1 MASHGDKQ
9 GPANAEARMS
19 VATVAESSRQN
30 QSQPVLSG
38 PIPGESKQ
46 LPVSIAQLVQL
57 AFTLRELRDL
67 R

>member
-1 MASHGDKQ
+1 
-9 GPANAEARMS
+9 MS